1 MKEILKI
8 LKKHL
13 PKIGFIIVFLVLLAN
28 CDLALPSYTS
38 NIVNVGIQ
46 QNGIEYATPI
56 VMREETYNELRMFM
70 GDKQDILDNYTKI
83 SKSNLESKK
92 YNEYISNLFHFLKHL
107 QTIKYCF
114 TINIWTKEYNDK
126 IKNAFN
132 EAFLKIDIAYT
143 KRTI

>member
-46 QNGIEYATPI
+46 QGGIENVSPEVIQESTMQALSM
-56 VMREETYNELRMFM
+56 VAGEKKDDLLNS
-70 GDKQDILDNYTKI
+70 YTKI
-83 SKSNLESKK
+83 SKYML
-92 YNEYISNLFHFLKHL
+92 L
-107 QTIKYCF
+107 
-114 TINIWTKEYNDK
+114 
-126 IKNAFN
+126 
-132 EAFLKIDIAYT
+132 
-143 KRTI
+143 